1 MGLAKMYKNRDQG
14 IRASGHQG
22 IRASGH
28 QDSRDFFYR
37 IDRIMQDRQDK
48 KDV

>member
-14 IRASGHQG
+14 IRIAE
-22 IRASGH
+22 I
-28 QDSRDFFYR
+28 FFYR